1 MTASSVTGHSGVPT
15 ISRRQLFKGSTASVV
30 ACTAATAVS
39 LRFAAAPAAAQPLP
53 LSYKGMFNDIIDVCA
68 RYHWTTR
75 AAVLSES
82 RERHVVKARQ
92 AAMYISR
99 RLTRRSL
106 PEIGR
111 RMGDRLHTKVL
122 YSDSKITALVERDPI
137 TRQSM
142 ERLTDACLAIA
153 RWRIAEGA
161 ETGEYVG

>member
-1 MTASSVTGHSGVPT
+1 MTTSTT
-15 ISRRQLFKGSTASVV
+15 TMINRRQLFKGSTASAI
-30 ACTAATAVS
+30 ACTAATVVS
-39 LRFAAAPAAAQPLP
+39 LGLAAQPVAAQPLP
-53 LSYKGMFNDIIDVCA
+53 LSYKGMFDDIIDICA
-68 RYHWTTR
+68 RYYGTTR

-111 RMGDRLHTKVL
+111 RMGNRDHTTVLH
-122 YSDSKITALVERDPI
+122 SDKKITALVERDPF

-153 RWRIAEGA
+153 RWRIAQGA
-161 ETGEYVG
+161 ETGEYTG